1 MQGRHKKWFTAVALA
16 FAFITVTWQA
26 SAADEKTAQAQETVS
41 GGGDNVAMVNGTPIT
56 RADYDRVMGYAKQ
69 QAFLRTKDGKPL
81 DDAQVKKEV
90 MDQLIGGELLYQET
104 QKAGIRIDPKTVD
117 ERLAQ
122 FKKRFSNDA
131 DYKASLKTM
140 NLSENQIKS
149 DIERSLAIEKF
160 VLDKFMDKVS
170 VPEKEI
176 KEYYES
182 HAHLF
187 NQPEQVRAS
196 HILIKV
202 DSKATESEQA
212 EALKKIK
219 AVQEKQKKGEDFA
232 QLAKTY
238 SEGPSSSK
246 GGDIGYFIRGQMAP
260 PFEEAAFKMKP
271 GEVSDVVKTRFG
283 YHLIKVTDKKPATK
297 VTYEDM
303 KERIAQFLKR
313 EKVQKEVKE
322 FVDKL
327 RKDAKV
333 EILLKDDN
341 KS

>member
-1 MQGRHKKWFTAVALA
+1 MQGRHKKWFMAVALA

-26 SAADEKTAQAQETVS
+26 SAADEKTAQPQKSVS
-41 GGGDNVAMVNGTPIT
+41 GGGDNVAMVNGLPIP
-56 RADYDRVMGYAKQ
+56 RADYDRVLGYAKQ
-69 QAFLRTKDGKPL
+69 QAFLRTKDGKPV

-140 NLSENQIKS
+140 NLSENQIRS

-160 VLDKFMDKVS
+160 VVDKFMDKVS
-170 VPEKEI
+170 VPEK
-176 KEYYES
+176 YES
-182 HAHLF
+182 HTHMF
-187 NQPEQVRAS
+187 NRPEQVRAS

-202 DSKATESEQA
+202 DSKA
-212 EALKKIK
+212 
-219 AVQEKQKKGEDFA
+219 
-232 QLAKTY
+232 Y
-238 SEGPSSSK
+238 SEGPSNSR

-283 YHLIKVTDKKPATK
+283 YHLIKVTDKKPATT

-313 EKVQKEVKE
+313 EKAQKEVKE